1 MKENKREQRKI
12 ILKFVLIL
20 IASTLLGAAASF
32 GLGALDGSGMLPE
45 LGSVWQGLGTAVP
58 YVFLFANLITAIAAI
73 ILTAR
78 GKKEIDAWDGE
89 DEGVEDAE
97 RKLSFSLLLA
107 NAMMVL
113 NFLLFSASIEAA
125 NHAAQERLQF
135 RLLMG
140 SLVIFILS
148 YVWIFYVSGRVVK
161 LEKQVNPEK
170 KGNIFDTKF
179 QKQWI
184 ASCDEAEKQ
193 MIYQCGFRAYRTG
206 STVCMLLWVVAL
218 LTQLWLGTGVFPVV
232 CVCVIWLAMMLS
244 YQMTAIRLEHHK

>member
-20 IASTLLGAAASF
+20 IVSMLLGAASSF
-32 GLGALDGSGMLPE
+32 GLGVLDGSGMLLE
-45 LGSVWQGLGTAVP
+45 LGSVWQVMGTAVP
-58 YVFLFANLITAIAAI
+58 YVFLFANLIAAI
-73 ILTAR
+73 VASTLTAR

-89 DEGVEDAE
+89 DESIEDTE
-97 RKLSFSLLLA
+97 RKLSLSLLLA
-107 NAMMVL
+107 NTMMVL
-113 NFLLFSASIEAA
+113 NFLLFSASLEAA
-125 NHAAQERLQF
+125 SHVAQERLEF

-140 SLVIFILS
+140 SLAIFILS
-148 YVWIFYVSGRVVK
+148 YVWIFCVTGHVIK
-161 LEKQVNPEK
+161 LEKRVNPEK

-206 STVCMLLWVVAL
+206 NTVCMLLWVVAL
-218 LTQLWLGTGVFPVV
+218 LTQLWLGTGVFPVA
-232 CVCVIWLAMMLS
+232 CICVIWMAMMLS
-244 YQMTAIRLEHHK
+244 YQITGFRLEHHK